1 MTETPVDGPVPRYE
15 LATWRDELGVVAGI
29 TGTGDSGTPFD
40 LGLAQTGPAGAMLD
54 RWGALRRAVPGFRG
68 IVVSRQVHDIRVL
81 WHDETSG
88 LGIHEGFDGHATTAT
103 GLLLAVTAADC
114 IPIYLVDPVRR
125 AVALLHAGWRGTA
138 AGILEAGLNQ
148 LVRRGSN
155 VENVLVH
162 CGVGICGSCYQVGS
176 EVFAGC
182 GLPAPETGRGNL
194 DLRNVLVQ
202 QARGH
207 GVDSVSTSPFC
218 SKHDPGFFSH
228 RGGHQGRMV
237 AYLGLLR

>member
-15 LATWRDELGVVAGI
+15 LATWREGLGVIAGI
-29 TGTGDSGTPFD
+29 TGVGDSGTPFD
-40 LGLAQTGPAGAMLD
+40 LGLAGTGPAGEVLD
-54 RWGALRRAVPGFRG
+54 RWGALRRAVPGFGG
-68 IVVSRQVHDIRVL
+68 IVVSRQVHGIQVL
-81 WHDETSG
+81 WHDAASG
-88 LGIHEGFDGHATTAT
+88 LGIQEGFDGHATAAA

-125 AVALLHAGWRGTA
+125 AVAMLHAGWRGTA
-138 AGILEAGLNQ
+138 GGILAAGLNE

-162 CGVGICGSCYQVGS
+162 CGVGICGSCYEVGS

-182 GLPAPETGRGNL
+182 GLPAPETGRGSL
-194 DLRNVLVQ
+194 DLRGVLAK
-202 QARGH
+202 QAREH

-228 RGGHQGRMV
+228 RGGNQGRMV
-237 AYLGLLR
+237 AYVGLCP